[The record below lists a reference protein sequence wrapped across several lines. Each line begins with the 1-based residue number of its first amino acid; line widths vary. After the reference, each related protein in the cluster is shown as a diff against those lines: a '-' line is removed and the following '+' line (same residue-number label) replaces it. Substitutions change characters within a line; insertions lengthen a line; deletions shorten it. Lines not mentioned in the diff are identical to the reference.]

1 MSYDLAVFDP
11 EAAPRERAAFI
22 EWYEAQTEWEE
33 PHRYND
39 PVVSTPAL
47 RAWFLEMIR
56 EFPAMN
62 GPHAA
67 RDGDVDDRRR
77 TDYSVGRTLI
87 YAAFAWSQAGPA
99 YEAVFGLA
107 AKHAIGFFDA
117 SGETGEVWLPDGRG
131 GLMLA
136 HASRPT

>member
-33 PHRYND
+33 PHRYDD
-39 PVVSTPAL
+39 PAVSTPAL
-47 RAWFLEMIR
+47 RAWFLEMTR
-56 EFPAMN
+56 TFRAMN
-62 GPHAA
+62 GPYAVK
-67 RDGDVDDRRR
+67 DGDVDNARI

-87 YAAFAWSQAGPA
+87 YAAFAWSQARPA

-117 SGETGEVWLPDGRG
+117 SGANGEVWVPDGRG
-131 GLMLA
+131 
-136 HASRPT
+136 